1 MTTIV
6 TTGTAQELRCPPF
19 WANLSLDRSRA
30 EPLQRQLYEQI
41 RDGIVLGAVR
51 PGMQVPA
58 SRTLAS
64 ELGCSRNTVLEA
76 VAQLVAEGYLVGV
89 GRSGVYVCHELPDE
103 TLAALAPAMTTSDLS
118 RPPHALPGLSQRGEA
133 IAATRLA
140 LSADRHGTFM
150 PSMPDV
156 SLFPIATWM
165 QLHAQEWRERGSALL
180 TECDARGFAP
190 LRVALA
196 KYVAASRNVVCDPDQ
211 ILITAGAQ
219 QGIDLVARLLL
230 DPGDCAWVEDPGY
243 PAIRALLQAA
253 GAVVVPVP
261 VDREGITI
269 DCAAPAP
276 RIVAVAP
283 SYQFPTAV
291 TMSLQRRLELLEFC
305 EQSGAWIVEDD
316 YDSEFRYEGRPIAAL
331 AGFSDSARERVIYV
345 GTFSKMLF
353 PAVRLGY
360 LVLPKRLALRFA
372 RGRRILDLQPSI
384 VPQPALARFIGEGH
398 LAVHVRR
405 MRLVYRQRQQV
416 VLSALAADA
425 PDLLTSEPHG
435 AGMHLVARFTA
446 WLEGRLS
453 DVEAA
458 RIVRERGLN
467 VESLSSY
474 FSHPARRPG
483 GFVLGFASADEAT
496 LRAAVKEMAAVLRAA
511 ASYVPAS
518 HDSNAKLYTPRP

>member
-1 MTTIV
+1 
-6 TTGTAQELRCPPF
+6 
-19 WANLSLDRSRA
+19 
-30 EPLQRQLYEQI
+30 
-41 RDGIVLGAVR
+41 
-51 PGMQVPA
+51 MQVPA
-58 SRTLAS
+58 SRMLAS
-64 ELGCSRNTVLEA
+64 ELGCSRNTVVEA
-76 VAQLVAEGYLVGV
+76 IAQLVAEGYLVSV
-89 GRSGVYVCHELPDE
+89 GRSGVYVGHEVPDE
-103 TLAALAPAMTTSDLS
+103 RLAAVVPAAPKDGAPGSL
-118 RPPHALPGLSQRGEA
+118 PPPGLSRRGEA

-140 LSADRHGTFM
+140 LSAERHGTFM

-156 SLFPIATWM
+156 SLFPIATWT
-165 QLHAQEWRERGSALL
+165 QLHAREWRERAADLL

-190 LRVALA
+190 LRSAIA
-196 KYVAASRNVVCDPDQ
+196 RYVAASRNVVCDPDQ

-219 QGIDLVARLLL
+219 QGVDFVARLLL
-230 DPGDCAWVEDPGY
+230 DPGDRAWVEDPGY
-243 PAIRALLQAA
+243 PAIRALLHAA
-253 GAVVVPVP
+253 GASVVPVP

-269 DCAAPAP
+269 DRAAPAP

-305 EQSGAWIVEDD
+305 ERTGAWILEDD
-316 YDSEFRYEGRPIAAL
+316 YDSEFRYEGRPLAAL

-405 MRLVYRQRQQV
+405 MRLVYRQRQQAL
-416 VLSALAADA
+416 LSALAADA
-425 PDLLTSEPHG
+425 SDLFTSVPHG
-435 AGMHLVARFTA
+435 AGMHLVARSTA
-446 WLEGRLS
+446 WLERRFS

-458 RIVRERGLN
+458 RILRERGLG
-467 VESLSSY
+467 VQPLSSY
-474 FSHPARRPG
+474 YAQPTQGAG
-483 GFVLGFASADEAT
+483 GLVLGFASAREST
-496 LRAAVKEMAAVLRAA
+496 LRAAVKAMAAALRAA
-511 ASYVPAS
+511 ATYLPAS
-518 HDSNAKLYTPRP
+518 HDSNAKLYTPSP